1 MENERVKNRKKKQK
15 NCVGILKKGG
25 HLYIGYRKVF
35 KIIFDIESFN
45 FLSKLKNE
53 GFEKEI

>member
-1 MENERVKNRKKKQK
+1 MEKKQK
-15 NCVGILKKGG
+15 NCVGILKKGD

>member
-1 MENERVKNRKKKQK
+1 MEKKTKKLCQ
-15 NCVGILKKGG
+15 NIKKGD